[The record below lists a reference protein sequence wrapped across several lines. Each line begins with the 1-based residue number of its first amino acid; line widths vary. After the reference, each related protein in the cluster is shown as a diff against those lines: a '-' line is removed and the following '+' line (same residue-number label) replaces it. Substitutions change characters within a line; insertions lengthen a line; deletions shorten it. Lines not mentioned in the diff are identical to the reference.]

1 MSDCLGNKLKLTI
14 FGESHGE
21 YVGASISGL
30 PSGIKIDEDLILQEL
45 EKRKANDSLST
56 SRQEED
62 NYKIISGVYKGY
74 TTGTCL
80 SVLIPNTKQHSS
92 DYEKVFR
99 PGHADFTGYNKY
111 KGFNDPRGGGHFSG
125 RLTAPLVVIGAIIK
139 SYLLTKNI
147 YVVSRI
153 KKIHNVEDNS
163 SFKDV
168 HQLLDLDN
176 KIFPVLDQ
184 NKIGLMKDE
193 ISLARDDLDSVGGI
207 IETYIINMPIGVGE
221 PFFDSIES
229 CLSHAIFSIPA
240 VKGIEFGEGFNF
252 SNMMG
257 SSANDQMR
265 VIDDKVNFLSNHNG
279 GINGGISNG
288 EIIDFK
294 TVIKPTPSIYKK
306 QASVSYEPLE
316 NISLE
321 IKGRHDPCIVRRAL
335 PVINALS
342 AFTILDLLLL
352 KGE

>member
-1 MSDCLGNKLKLTI
+1 MSDCLGNKLKLSI

-21 YVGASISGL
+21 LIGASISGL
-30 PSGIKIDEDLILQEL
+30 PSGIKIDEELILKEL

-62 NYKIISGVYKGY
+62 NYKIVSGVYNGY
-74 TTGTCL
+74 TTGTNLC
-80 SVLIPNTKQHSS
+80 VLIPNTKQHSS

-99 PGHADFTGYNKY
+99 PGHADFTGYVKY
-111 KGFNDPRGGGHFSG
+111 NGFNDPRGGGHFSG

-163 SFKDV
+163 SFKDI

-184 NKIGLMKDE
+184 NKVGLMKDQ
-193 ISLARDDLDSVGGI
+193 ISMAKDDLDSVGGI
-207 IETYIINMPIGVGE
+207 IETYIINMPRGVGE
-221 PFFDSIES
+221 PFFDSLES
-229 CLSHAIFSIPA
+229 SLSHAIFSIPA

-252 SNMMG
+252 SNLMG
-257 SSANDQMR
+257 SEANDQME
-265 VIDDKVNFLSNHNG
+265 VIDDKVKFLSNHNG

-306 QASVSYEPLE
+306 QQSVSYDPLD
-316 NISLE
+316 NIALE

-342 AFTILDLLLL
+342 AFTILDLLLV

>member
-45 EKRKANDSLST
+45 SKRKANDALST

-62 NYKIISGVYKGY
+62 NYKIISGVYNGY

-80 SVLIPNTKQHSS
+80 SVLIPNTKQNSS

-99 PGHADFTGYNKY
+99 PGHADYTGYVKY
-111 KGFNDPRGGGHFSG
+111 NGFNDPRGGGHFSG

-139 SYLLTKNI
+139 SYLKTKNI

-153 KKIHNVEDNS
+153 KQIHNVRDNS
-163 SFKDV
+163 TFKDIY
-168 HQLLDLDN
+168 QLLDLDN

-184 NKIGLMKDE
+184 NKVGLMKDE

-207 IETYIINMPIGVGE
+207 IETYIINMPVGVGE

-240 VKGIEFGEGFNF
+240 VKGISFGEGFNF
-252 SNMMG
+252 ANMLGSN
-257 SSANDQMR
+257 ANDQMQ
-265 VIDDKVNFLSNHNG
+265 VIDDKVTFLSNHNG

-288 EIIDFK
+288 EIIDFE

-306 QASVSYEPLE
+306 QESVSYDPLK
-316 NISLE
+316 NIHLE

-342 AFTILDLLLL
+342 AFSILDLLLL